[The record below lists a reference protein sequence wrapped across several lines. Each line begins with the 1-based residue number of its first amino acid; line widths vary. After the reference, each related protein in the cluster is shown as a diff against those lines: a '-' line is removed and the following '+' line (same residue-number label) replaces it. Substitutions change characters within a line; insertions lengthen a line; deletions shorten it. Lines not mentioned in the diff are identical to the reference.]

1 MLTYQSGVMTL
12 TVPPHG
18 TYVINKQPPN
28 HQIWVSSPASGPAR
42 FSVSPDG
49 VWVHHRKQG
58 VQLGPLLEGE
68 LKAFLEQAGASG
80 EWEGVPLKK

>member
-1 MLTYQSGVMTL
+1 MTL